1 MFATRSRRSPLVI
14 LLACFLL
21 TVTKG
26 YGQLEF
32 PQGWDG
38 DSTLRDVHFVDL
50 DVGWAVG
57 DRGAIIRTE
66 DGGRSWVS
74 FTTPRDMRWND
85 VFFLNEQVGWIAG
98 GFYRGG
104 LQRSVGVVIETRDG
118 GNTWK
123 NVSRSGIA
131 QVKRIKF
138 FDDLNGWMLC
148 DSNQLFPTGMVV
160 TKDGGA
166 TWMTA
171 PKMSDSPIVIADAAN
186 PGVIFG
192 VDQRKQFVN
201 SMRPNDATQQV
212 AFVNDV
218 QVERTGF
225 SVRAGDR
232 GGVEVSLDLA
242 NWIRC
247 KLPSG
252 LDEFDWNS
260 ISIFEQ
266 NIWLIGNPGCLVAHS
281 ADHGK
286 SWQTYR
292 IPESSPLQSIF
303 FLNKDRGWAV
313 GDLGKVLSTKDGG
326 KTWVPQRNAGKRLA
340 MLNIATSE
348 SKAAIDTICLLS
360 GSFGNISGVELLT
373 ASDRWEKSSFVFEQA
388 MNRVGG
394 STVGRM
400 SLGQGSDIQRQL
412 VRAIR
417 HRKPSVVVLDSAD
430 GELMKL
436 VSSAVDLAE
445 KEIAFPQHAEW
456 GLNSW
461 KVEKVISVGDPLRTD
476 HVIAI
481 DQFSAT
487 LGRPVSQQS
496 QYARMLFS
504 KFSKVRPTHD
514 KLGWNLVTTSLAENV
529 AEKGLTTGTRC
540 KYDPSCNRSRKK
552 LEIDNLQTL
561 QAISKQK
568 QNIERLLQFNVN
580 SPLDEKSWLES
591 ITAATSGMD
600 EISLGLFLR
609 ELAFEYV
616 MVGKPDM
623 SDMTERKIVQR
634 IPQSEIADESL
645 LKLIH
650 RYSSYES
657 IQLLKNVLRSKL
669 AQQPETRIWDPKVM
683 QAGFNDPAL
692 GDLNEGKSN
701 LSNASI
707 FKDSFSK
714 PNSATGRD
722 GGSNGR
728 LGSVA
733 DRATLTAAKSQFEKD
748 LTRQLTQ
755 STIRNSV
762 VLVEMF
768 QTQFPAISITPEYEF
783 RVARVKSLNGS
794 PTAMDRLIDNM
805 TSEPTG
811 QDAWLHRIYRERQLL
826 KLDQQESIHFTPC
839 KATNDSKFVLDG
851 FFNEEAWNANSA
863 KQDKLKAEE
872 VTSRKIDTNSS
883 LKFAYDDEH
892 LYIAIRQKRSNGAQL
907 SIPDART
914 RDDDLTNFSRMEIR
928 IDVDRDYAS
937 AYQFVVDERGCC
949 NDSLWR
955 DPHTNDQLFNPKWYI
970 ASTRSAS
977 HWTAEIAIPLNELVD
992 TADENWKV
1000 GKGTAWIVD
1009 AVSKEAGA
1017 SSGRVFKPD
1026 FRNEQLLLFR

>member
-1 MFATRSRRSPLVI
+1 MFATRSRRAPLVF

-21 TVTKG
+21 TVTKS
-26 YGQLEF
+26 YGQLEL

-50 DVGWAVG
+50 DMGWAVG
-57 DRGAIIRTE
+57 DRGTIIRTE
-66 DGGRSWVS
+66 DGGRSWTS

-98 GFYRGG
+98 GFYRGA

-118 GNTWK
+118 GKTWK

-138 FDDLNGWMLC
+138 FDESNGWMVC
-148 DSNQLFPTGMVV
+148 DSNQLFPTGMMI

-166 TWMTA
+166 TWQTA
-171 PKMSDSPIVIADAAN
+171 PKMSGFPIVIADAAN

-192 VDQRKQFVN
+192 IDQRKQFVN
-201 SMRPNDATQQV
+201 SMRPNDEVQRV

-218 QVERTGF
+218 RVERTGF

-232 GGVEVSLDLA
+232 GSVEVSLDLA

-247 KLPSG
+247 KLPNG
-252 LDEFDWNS
+252 LEEFDWNS
-260 ISIFEQ
+260 ISIFDQ
-266 NIWLIGNPGCLVAHS
+266 NIWLVGNPGCLVAHS
-281 ADHGK
+281 SDHGK

-313 GDLGKVLSTKDGG
+313 GDLGKILSTKDGG

-348 SKAAIDTICLLS
+348 SKTAIDTIGLLS
-360 GSFGNISGVELLT
+360 GSFGNISGIEILT
-373 ASDRWEKSSFVFEQA
+373 ATDRWEKSSFVFEQA

-400 SLGQGSDIQRQL
+400 NLGPGAEIQRKL

-417 HRKPSVVVLDSAD
+417 HRKPSVVVLDSTD
-430 GELMKL
+430 NELLQL

-445 KEIAFPQHAEW
+445 KETAFPQHAEW
-456 GLNSW
+456 GLNAW
-461 KVEKVISVGDPLRTD
+461 KVEKVISVGDPSRTD

-487 LGRPVSQQS
+487 LGRPVSQQV
-496 QYARMLFS
+496 QYARLLLAKSSMA
-504 KFSKVRPTHD
+504 RPTHD
-514 KLGWNLVTTSLAENV
+514 KLGWNLVTTSLAENI

-561 QAISKQK
+561 QAISKQR

-580 SPLDEKSWLES
+580 SPLDEKSWHES

-609 ELAFEYV
+609 ELALQYT

-623 SDMTERKIVQR
+623 SDMTERNIVQR

-657 IQLLKNVLRSKL
+657 IQLLKNVLKSKL

-683 QAGFNDPAL
+683 QAGFNDPVH
-692 GDLNEGKSN
+692 GDPNGDDLS

-707 FKDSFSK
+707 LKESFSNT
-714 PNSATGRD
+714 NSATGSES
-722 GGSNGR
+722 GSHVRIGA
-728 LGSVA
+728 VA
-733 DRATLTAAKSQFEKD
+733 DRAKLTAAKSQFETD
-748 LTRQLTQ
+748 LTLQLTQ
-755 STIRNSV
+755 STIQNSV
-762 VLVEMF
+762 VLMDMF
-768 QTQFPAISITPEYEF
+768 QTQFPAISIAPQYEF
-783 RVARVKSLNGS
+783 RAARVKSLNGVQ
-794 PTAMDRLIDNM
+794 TAMDRLVDNM
-805 TSEPTG
+805 TAEPME
-811 QDAWLHRIYRERQLL
+811 QDAWLHRIYRERQLQ
-826 KLDQQESIHFTPC
+826 KLDQQESIRFTPC
-839 KATNDSKFVLDG
+839 KATNDSKVVLDG

-863 KQDKLKAEE
+863 KQDKLKGGE
-872 VTSRKIDTNSS
+872 VTNREIDANSS
-883 LKFAYDDEH
+883 LKFAYDDEY
-892 LYIAIRQKRSNGAQL
+892 LYIAIRQKRSSGVQL

-914 RDDDLTNFSRMEIR
+914 RDDELTDFSRMEIR

-949 NDSLWR
+949 HDSLWR
-955 DPHTNDQLFNPKWYI
+955 DPQTNDPLFNPKWYI

-992 TADENWKV
+992 TADENMTV
-1000 GKGTAWIVD
+1000 GKDTAWIID
-1009 AVSKEAGA
+1009 AVSKASGA
-1017 SSGRVFKPD
+1017 SSARVFKPD
-1026 FRNEQLLLFR
+1026 FRNERLLLFR